1 MRSISGR
8 TAGTDPDYAPVVEV
22 FDNLSH
28 TQIYEAVRQLDPAA
42 LTSAGEV
49 FLTTATGLG
58 TEVENA
64 HAEIS
69 AAIADGWRGGAAQSA
84 ADAITA
90 FEQAGRRIA
99 DVLTAVGVRLGQA
112 GDAAESVRAA
122 VAEPSTVRPDS
133 AAALLD
139 NERATDNAD
148 ITRRAEDARLDA
160 VRAMETIYAGA
171 FVPTGTGVPAFPDPV
186 AEPGAVPAAA
196 APKAGAPSAAE
207 FTVAAPGVGA
217 PATADAPAEAPGVVA
232 VGDAD
237 PATAPSTI
245 PAIDGTL
252 SATTTSAAAFIPSA
266 TAPAAVAAPGQIVP
280 SAPGTVPAAVGG
292 SAGASALVG
301 YASVDPSVGRPARTT
316 RPGSADTRAGG
327 PGTTTDDFVSAT
339 DADPITAA
347 APDGPIKPAHTGDP
361 TIPANSGHPVTAAGA
376 GVPTMPANSG
386 HPVAPAN
393 TGDPTSAASADGRH
407 DAAAASADATAGM
420 SAGAIGGL
428 MGGAMVA
435 ADTTRPSGGP
445 RPQPRQDDYEDED
458 DDEFLRF
465 LDEEPTYLE
474 PADEVNALIGKMEP
488 TSPAVLGEWTERG

>member
-58 TEVENA
+58 TEVETA
-64 HAEIS
+64 HAEIG
-69 AAIADGWRGGAAQSA
+69 AAIADGWRGGAAQQA

-122 VAEPSTVRPDS
+122 VAEPSTVRPDP

-139 NERATDNAD
+139 NEQATDNAD

-171 FVPTGTGVPAFPDPV
+171 FVPTGAGVPAFPDPV
-186 AEPGAVPAAA
+186 TEPGAVPAAGVPNA
-196 APKAGAPSAAE
+196 GAGAPSAAE
-207 FTVAAPGVGA
+207 FVVAAPGVGA
-217 PATADAPAEAPGVVA
+217 PATADAPADAPGVVTG
-232 VGDAD
+232 GDAD
-237 PATAPSTI
+237 PATTASTI
-245 PAIDGTL
+245 TPIDGTF
-252 SATTTSAAAFIPSA
+252 SATTTSAAAFAPST
-266 TAPAAVAAPGQIVP
+266 TAPAAVAAPGQIVQP
-280 SAPGTVPAAVGG
+280 APGAVPAAVGG
-292 SAGASALVG
+292 SAGAPALVG
-301 YASVDPSVGRPARTT
+301 YASADPSTGRPARTT
-316 RPGSADTRAGG
+316 RPGSADTLAGG
-327 PGTTTDDFVSAT
+327 PRTAT
-339 DADPITAA
+339 DEFASAADGDPITAT
-347 APDGPIKPAHTGDP
+347 DSGGPITPADTGDSTTAADAGAP
-361 TIPANSGHPVTAAGA
+361 VMPDDAGHPVTAA
-376 GVPTMPANSG
+376 T
-386 HPVAPAN
+386 
-393 TGDPTSAASADGRH
+393 TGDPTSAASAEGRH

>member
-122 VAEPSTVRPDS
+122 VAEPSAVRPDS

-171 FVPTGTGVPAFPDPV
+171 FVPTGAGVPAFPDPV
-186 AEPGAVPAAA
+186 TEPGAVPAAA
-196 APKAGAPSAAE
+196 VPTAGAPSSAE
-207 FTVAAPGVGA
+207 FVVAAPGVGA
-217 PATADAPAEAPGVVA
+217 PVTVDAPAEAPGVIA

-237 PATAPSTI
+237 PATAPSAL

-252 SATTTSAAAFIPSA
+252 SATTTSAAVLAPSA
-266 TAPAAVAAPGQIVP
+266 TAPAAVAVPGQIVP
-280 SAPGTVPAAVGG
+280 PAPGTVPAAVGG
-292 SAGASALVG
+292 SAGAPALVG
-301 YASVDPSVGRPARTT
+301 YAPADPSAGRPARTT
-316 RPGSADTRAGG
+316 RPGSADTLAAG
-327 PGTTTDDFVSAT
+327 PRTAT
-339 DADPITAA
+339 DEFASAADVGPITAA
-347 APDGPIKPAHTGDP
+347 DPGGPITSADPGGPITSADTGDS
-361 TIPANSGHPVTAAGA
+361 TTAADTGAPAMPADSGHPVTA
-376 GVPTMPANSG
+376 
-386 HPVAPAN
+386 AN

>member
-122 VAEPSTVRPDS
+122 VAEPATVRPDS

-171 FVPTGTGVPAFPDPV
+171 FVPTGAGVPAFPDPV
-186 AEPGAVPAAA
+186 TEPGAVPAAA
-196 APKAGAPSAAE
+196 VPKAGAPSSAE
-207 FTVAAPGVGA
+207 FVVAAPGVGA

-237 PATAPSTI
+237 PATAPSVL

-252 SATTTSAAAFIPSA
+252 SATTTSAAAFVPPA
-266 TAPAAVAAPGQIVP
+266 TAPAAVAAPGQVVQP
-280 SAPGTVPAAVGG
+280 APGTVPAAVGG
-292 SAGASALVG
+292 SAGAAAPVG
-301 YASVDPSVGRPARTT
+301 YASADPSIGRPARTT
-316 RPGSADTRAGG
+316 RPGSADTLAGG
-327 PGTTTDDFVSAT
+327 PRTAT
-339 DADPITAA
+339 DEFASAADGGPVTAADPGSPITLT
-347 APDGPIKPAHTGDP
+347 HTGDS
-361 TIPANSGHPVTAAGA
+361 TTAAGA

-386 HPVAPAN
+386 HAVTPAN
-393 TGDPTSAASADGRH
+393 AGDPTSAASADGRH

-458 DDEFLRF
+458 DEFLRF